1 MNRLTQFVRLAFVAL
16 LLPLS
21 AHAGALYQA
30 DVDYEVLPQPVRTAN
45 PAMVEVNEIFSYH
58 CSHCFDFESPMHEWV
73 KTLPEGVDLQRTPA
87 PWQPALEPLARAY
100 YSAVALGVLEQTH
113 IAIFEAYH
121 IKKSIV
127 LGAGRLDADDFAEI
141 FAAAGVSADKL
152 ASVFN
157 SFGVTSLVNQA
168 KSRIRAYRTQG
179 TPEVVVNGK
188 YRVTLQKT
196 KSFDGML
203 AVARFL
209 VDKELDAQNS
219 ARQQ

>member
-1 MNRLTQFVRLAFVAL
+1 MKTVFKPVGAL
-16 LLPLS
+16 LLALLLAPM
-21 AHAGALYQA
+21 AGATERYQA
-30 DVDYEVLPQPVRTAN
+30 GVDYELLPQAVRTAN
-45 PAMVEVNEIFSYH
+45 PALVEVNEIFSYH
-58 CSHCFDFESPMHEWV
+58 CGHCFDFEQPMHEWS
-73 KTLPEGVDLQRTPA
+73 KSLPEGVDLQRTPA

-100 YSAVALGVLEQTH
+100 YSAIALGVLEQTH
-113 IAIFEAYH
+113 IAVFEAYH
-121 IKKSIV
+121 IKKSLV
-127 LGAGRLDADDFAEI
+127 LGGRGLKADDFAEI
-141 FAAAGVSADKL
+141 FANAGVSPEKL
-152 ASVFN
+152 ATVFN

-209 VDKELDAQNS
+209 VDKELAAQAN
-219 ARQQ
+219 

>member
-1 MNRLTQFVRLAFVAL
+1 MKNRFKSFSL
-16 LLPLS
+16 LLIAVLLS
-21 AHAGALYQA
+21 PVAAAERYQA
-30 DVDYEVLPQPVRTAN
+30 GVDYELLPQAVRTAN
-45 PAMVEVNEIFSYH
+45 PGKVEVNEIFSYH
-58 CSHCFDFESPMHEWV
+58 CGHCFDFEQPMHQWS
-73 KTLPEGVDLQRTPA
+73 KSLPEGVDLQRTPA

-113 IAIFEAYH
+113 IAVFEAYH
-121 IKKSIV
+121 IKKSLV
-127 LGAGRLDADDFAEI
+127 LGGSGLKAEDFNEI
-141 FAAAGVSADKL
+141 FAAAGVAPEKL
-152 ASVFN
+152 AGVFN

-209 VDKELDAQNS
+209 VDKELAAQP
-219 ARQQ
+219 

>member
-1 MNRLTQFVRLAFVAL
+1 MKRVTLLLRRAALLL

-21 AHAGALYQA
+21 VQASPLYQA
-30 DVDYEVLPQPVRTAN
+30 GVDYEVLPQPVRTAN
-45 PAMVEVNEIFSYH
+45 PDKVEVNEIFSYH
-58 CSHCFDFESPMHEWV
+58 CGHCFDFEQPMHKWSQ
-73 KTLPEGVDLQRTPA
+73 TLPDGVDLQRTPA

-100 YSAVALGVLEQTH
+100 YSALALGVLEQTH

-121 IKKSIV
+121 INKTLV
-127 LGAGRLDADDFAEI
+127 LGGRGLQAEDFAAI
-141 FAAAGVSADKL
+141 FADAGVSSEKL

-179 TPEVVVNGK
+179 TPEMVVNGK
-188 YRVTLQKT
+188 YRITLQKT

-203 AVARFL
+203 AVARYL
-209 VDKELDAQNS
+209 VEQELAAKQ
-219 ARQQ
+219 